1 MSKRNGGG
9 TVRVV
14 VAATSAVC
22 RAGLESIVRSQ
33 PDFRLA
39 ASTATIARIAS
50 HAAQS
55 EADVVL
61 ADSDSIPDPSQPL
74 AAAIVLLTDAAEA
87 RTISRLL
94 KAGVRAILPRES
106 ATDDI
111 VAAIYAAYNGQVL
124 LSAEAA
130 ESLAAVY
137 GDSEP
142 DSDDALLEEITPRE
156 IEVLRM
162 LAEGLV
168 NKDIASRMNIS
179 DHTVKFHISSILEK
193 LGASTRT
200 EAVTIGIRRGLIP
213 I

>member
-9 TVRVV
+9 TIRVV
-14 VAATSAVC
+14 VAATSAVR

-33 PDFRLA
+33 PDFQLA
-39 ASTATIARIAS
+39 ASTGTIARLVS
-50 HAAQS
+50 YAAQAD
-55 EADVVL
+55 ADVVVAD
-61 ADSDSIPDPSQPL
+61 ADSLPELTEPSTF
-74 AAAIVLLTDAAEA
+74 AIVLLTTSADA
-87 RTISRLL
+87 RSISRWLR
-94 KAGVRAILPRES
+94 AGVRSILPRES
-106 ATDDI
+106 GPDDI
-111 VAAIYAAYNGQVL
+111 VSAIYAAYTGHVL

-130 ESLAAVY
+130 ETLAAVY

-142 DSDDALLEEITPRE
+142 ESDEMSIEEITARE
-156 IEVLRM
+156 VEVLRM
-162 LAEGLV
+162 LAEGLA
-168 NKDIASRMNIS
+168 NKDIAARMRIS

>member
-9 TVRVV
+9 MIRVV
-14 VAATSAVC
+14 VAATSAVR
-22 RAGLESIVRSQ
+22 RAGLEAIVRSQ
-33 PDFRLA
+33 PDFQLA
-39 ASTATIARIAS
+39 ASTATIARMAA
-50 HAAQS
+50 HAAES
-55 EADVVL
+55 DADVVL
-61 ADSDSIPDPSQPL
+61 ADADTIADLQQPL
-74 AAAIVLLTDAAEA
+74 TAAVVLLTDAAEA
-87 RTISRLL
+87 RATSRLL

-106 ATDDI
+106 GADDI
-111 VAAIYAAYNGQVL
+111 VAAIYAAYSGQVL

-130 ESLAAVY
+130 ENLAAVF

-142 DSDDALLEEITPRE
+142 DSDDALMEEITPRE

-193 LGASTRT
+193 LGAATRT